1 MTRLASPSRP
11 ARAAI
16 ALAIAAIA
24 LTAGAAEAPPARRAL
39 VAPIDGM
46 IDLGLVPFVD
56 RVLAEAARE
65 EGTVV
70 ILEID
75 TFGGRLDAAVAI
87 RDLLLRSRVP
97 TVAFV
102 NKRAISA
109 GALIALAAETVV
121 VAGGATIGA
130 ATPVQMGGG
139 GEATAVGEKTVSY
152 VRKEFRATADA
163 RGRPGAIAEAM
174 VDSDVAIPGLV
185 DKGKLLTLTGADAL
199 EHKIADHQADDL
211 AAVLAKIG
219 VPAGEVRVVSP
230 NWAEVVVRFLTHPIV
245 SSLLMTLAML
255 GLVVE
260 LRTPGFGIPGLVG
273 LACLA
278 AFFWGHALVKLV
290 GWEEVLLVTTGVILL
305 LLEIF
310 VIPGFGIVGVLGAL
324 AVLAGLT
331 SSLFGSGATFR
342 TVVYALSRVAI
353 SGAVALAA
361 ALALLRFLPHL
372 PGGRKLVLSAALPAG
387 GSVGH
392 APAPGGRVGAHGT
405 AVTSLRPAGIVE
417 LDGRR
422 VDVVTEGDYI
432 EAGREVEVVADAGS
446 RVVVR
451 GRDPKP
457 GGPS

>member
-1 MTRLASPSRP
+1 
-11 ARAAI
+11 
-16 ALAIAAIA
+16 
-24 LTAGAAEAPPARRAL
+24 
-39 VAPIDGM
+39 
-46 IDLGLVPFVD
+46 
-56 RVLAEAARE
+56 
-65 EGTVV
+65 
-70 ILEID
+70 
-75 TFGGRLDAAVAI
+75 
-87 RDLLLRSRVP
+87 
-97 TVAFV
+97 
-102 NKRAISA
+102 
-109 GALIALAAETVV
+109 
-121 VAGGATIGA
+121 
-130 ATPVQMGGG
+130 
-139 GEATAVGEKTVSY
+139 
-152 VRKEFRATADA
+152 
-163 RGRPGAIAEAM
+163 M

-199 EHKIADHQADDL
+199 EHEIADHQADDL
-211 AAVLAKIG
+211 AAVLATIG
-219 VPAGEVRVVSP
+219 VPAGEVRAVSP

-310 VIPGFGIVGVLGAL
+310 VIPGFGVVGVLGAL

-372 PGGRKLVLSAALPAG
+372 PGGRKLVLATALPAG
-387 GSVGH
+387 GSGAAPVG
-392 APAPGGRVGAHGT
+392 ARVGAHGT
-405 AVTSLRPAGIVE
+405 GVTSLRPAGIVE

-432 EAGREVEVVADAGS
+432 EAGREVEVVEDAGS

-451 GRDPKP
+451 RRDANP